1 MYQLL
6 LTDILKFRISVLE
19 NNFYKLGKWIYLGL
33 QPQVLQHVLWKTV
46 PLAVSTPCSILVSN
60 T

>member
-19 NNFYKLGKWIYLGL
+19 NNFYKLGQWIYLGL
-33 QPQVLQHVLWKTV
+33 QPQVLQHLLWKTV
-46 PLAVSTPCSILVSN
+46 PLVVSTPCCILVSN